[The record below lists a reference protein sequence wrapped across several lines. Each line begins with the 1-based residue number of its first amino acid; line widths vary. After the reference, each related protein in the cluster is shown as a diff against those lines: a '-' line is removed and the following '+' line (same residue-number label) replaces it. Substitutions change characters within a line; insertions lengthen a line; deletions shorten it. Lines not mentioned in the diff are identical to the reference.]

1 MIAFARFEIRRTLRD
16 SRFMLF
22 LVAMPA
28 LLYLLLAGFTHSGRQ
43 DGLPA
48 PAAFMVAMMC
58 YAAIGSACY
67 AIGPPL
73 AAERARGWIRQLQI
87 MPLAGTSWLAVKLIQ
102 GALLILPGITVVAA
116 TAAIT
121 QSPDL
126 TPARWAALAAVL
138 LAGSLP
144 FTVLGLVIGQALDGQ
159 SANSATLFTVLGLSF
174 AGGLLI
180 PDTQLPQPS
189 GTPPPC
195 SPPASSPTWRAPPQP
210 ATAPAPPQSACS
222 PPGPSPPPAPPW
234 PCAAAT
240 AAHEQRSRP

>member
-1 MIAFARFEIRRTLRD
+1 MTAFARFEIRRTLRD
-16 SRFMLF
+16 SRFLFF

-28 LLYLLLAGFTHSGRQ
+28 LLYLLLAGFTHSGTE

-73 AAERARGWIRQLQI
+73 AAERARGWIRQLHI
-87 MPLAGTSWLAVKLIQ
+87 MPLTGTSWLAVKIIQ
-102 GALLILPGITVVAA
+102 GALLILPGIAVVAA

-121 QSPDL
+121 QSLGL

-159 SANSATLFTVLGLSF
+159 SANTGTLFIVLGLAF

-180 PDTQLPQPS
+180 PDSQLPAALRHAAVALPS
-189 GTPPPC
+189 RQL
-195 SPPASSPTWRAPPQP
+195 ANLAR
-210 ATAPAPPQSACS
+210 
-222 PPGPSPPPAPPW
+222 
-234 PCAAAT
+234 AAAGGHGPTLT
-240 AAHEQRSRP
+240 ATGILAAWTLAAAVTALFLRRRDGAA

>member
-16 SRFMLF
+16 SRFLLF

-28 LLYLLLAGFTHSGRQ
+28 LLYLLLAGFSDSGRQ
-43 DGLPA
+43 DGLAA
-48 PAAFMVAMMC
+48 PVAFMVAMMC

-73 AAERARGWIRQLQI
+73 AAERARGWIRQLRI

-102 GALLILPGITVVAA
+102 GALLILPGTVVVGA

-121 QSPDL
+121 HPVGL
-126 TPARWAALAAVL
+126 TPARWAVLAAVL

-144 FTVLGLVIGQALDGQ
+144 FTVLGLVIGQAFEGQ
-159 SANSATLFTVLGLSF
+159 TANSATLFTVLGLSF

-180 PDTQLPQPS
+180 PDTQLPQ
-189 GTPPPC
+189 
-195 SPPASSPTWRAPPQP
+195 ALRH
-210 ATAPAPPQSACS
+210 
-222 PPGPSPPPAPPW
+222 
-234 PCAAAT
+234 AAAVLPSRQLADLARS
-240 AAHEQRSRP
+240 AAAGHGLSLAAVGVLAAWTLAAAGIALALRTRVTGA